1 MKILSFDTTLETCS
15 VAVLRDEVL
24 LAHRAQ
30 RLERGHAEALLPM
43 IEATMAE
50 ARLDFSD
57 LDVVAVT
64 VGPGTFTGQRIGL
77 AAARGIG
84 LAQNIP
90 VQGVTTLDAMAYGV
104 AAAGLCQGHEDI
116 LVALDA
122 RREEVNLQLYRQPL
136 AWPQSISEPIAV
148 PIAELGDHVPAG
160 PCVVVGSGASLIRE
174 VFSADGLRFLATN
187 ETADAQ
193 YVAAL
198 ALRQIAVAGLP
209 TRPPAPL
216 YLRGPDAKLPGGRSL

>member
-15 VAVLRDEVL
+15 VAVLVDGEL
-24 LAHRAQ
+24 AAHRAA

-43 IEATMAE
+43 IEATMSE
-50 ARLDFSD
+50 VGLDFSEID
-57 LDVVAVT
+57 LVGVT

-104 AAAGLCQGHEDI
+104 EAQGLCQALENI

-122 RREEVNLQLYRQPL
+122 RRGEVNLQFFRQPFT
-136 AWPQSISEPIAV
+136 WPSRTGQPVAV
-148 PIAELGDHVPAG
+148 PVAELKDHLPAG
-160 PCVVVGSGASLIRE
+160 PCLVVGSGASLIE
-174 VFSADGLRFLATN
+174 EAMPGDGLRYAT
-187 ETADAQ
+187 TPIAADARH
-193 YVAAL
+193 VAAL
-198 ALRQIAVAGLP
+198 ALRHVEADGLP
-209 TRPPAPL
+209 SEPPAPL
-216 YLRGPDAKLPGGRSL
+216 YLRGPDAKLPGGRTL